1 MTHTTTTAQHLT
13 AIDLLLRR
21 DFPDEPVRSAMVQSG
36 PGFHVAQLRGDEQLW
51 DADPADVEETA
62 QEYRAE
68 LEGLISALCLRW
80 GEPEVLDLA
89 GHLERVAMGMPVRPP
104 LDVLCGQVP
113 RVHAWCAEGRWIA
126 VGLGEGGPEMPVFQL
141 LAAVG
146 RADAV
151 R

>member
-1 MTHTTTTAQHLT
+1 MTKTTTAQHLT
-13 AIDLLLRR
+13 AIDLLRGR
-21 DFPDEPVRSAMVQSG
+21 AFPDGPVRSAMVESG

-51 DADPADVEETA
+51 EADPAVVKETA

-89 GHLERVAMGMPVRPP
+89 GHLERVAMGMPVQPP

-113 RVHAWCAEGRWIA
+113 RVHAWRVEGRWIA
-126 VGLGEGGPEMPVFQL
+126 VGLGEGDPEMPVFQL

-146 RADAV
+146 HADAV
-151 R
+151 G

>member
-1 MTHTTTTAQHLT
+1 MTNVTTAQHLT
-13 AIDLLLRR
+13 AIDILRDR
-21 DFPDEPVRSAMVQSG
+21 EFPAEPVRSAMVESG
-36 PGFHVAQLRGDEQLW
+36 PGFHVAHLRADEQLW
-51 DADPADVEETA
+51 DADPVDVAETA

-89 GHLERVAMGMPVRPP
+89 EHLERVAMGMPVRPP

-113 RVHAWCAEGRWIA
+113 RVHAWRADGRWIA
-126 VGLGEGGPEMPVFQL
+126 VGLGEGDSEMPVFHL

>member
-1 MTHTTTTAQHLT
+1 MTHATTAQHLT
-13 AIDLLLRR
+13 AIDLLRGR
-21 DFPDEPVRSAMVQSG
+21 AFPAEPVASAMVESG
-36 PGFHVAQLRGDEQLW
+36 PGFHVAQLRADEQLW

-68 LEGLISALCLRW
+68 LEGLISALSLRW

-89 GHLERVAMGMPVRPP
+89 DHLERVAMGMPVRPP

-113 RVHAWCAEGRWIA
+113 RVHAWRADGRWIA
-126 VGLGEGGPEMPVFQL
+126 VGLGEGEPEMPAFRL